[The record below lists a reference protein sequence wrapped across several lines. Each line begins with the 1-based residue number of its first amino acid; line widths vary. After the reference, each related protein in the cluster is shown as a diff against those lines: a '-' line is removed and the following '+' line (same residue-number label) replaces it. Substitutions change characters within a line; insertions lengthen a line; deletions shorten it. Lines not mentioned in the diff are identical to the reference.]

1 MRGGLGYPGHWPDD
15 DLLPMDEFIQKTPGA
30 HPISSLDELRSE
42 AFGTNAELEELLA
55 LLAALCRAD
64 LA

>member
-30 HPISSLDELRSE
+30 HPISSLDELRSQ
-42 AFGTNAELEELLA
+42 AFGTDAEPEEFLA
-55 LLAALCRAD
+55 FAAAVNG
-64 LA
+64 A